1 MAFSVPLSFS
11 KVTRI
16 KRKFSTPYKQLVKS
30 RKQDIL
36 SSKQSI
42 GYPRN
47 GNRKNSQ
54 RDSFDTDINLNHSPR
69 ETVGYVYES
78 TKLSTFRLSQIDS
91 IDSSKT
97 LFEGIYRMLS
107 FTFYLCYDIAQSN
120 SAKNI
125 GNTKLQ
131 SRNVDIYFVCYR
143 SKASRVHIFN
153 TMNTRK
159 GLLRQSGI
167 KLVASQ
173 ENRCFF
179 CIVMNSDRSINW
191 H

>member
-1 MAFSVPLSFS
+1 MAFSVSLSFS
-11 KVTRI
+11 KVARI
-16 KRKFSTPYKQLVKS
+16 KQKFSIPYKQLVKS

-42 GYPRN
+42 RYPRN

-54 RDSFDTDINLNHSPR
+54 RDSFGADINLNHSPR
-69 ETVGYVYES
+69 EMVGYVYES

-97 LFEGIYRMLS
+97 LFEGIYHMLS

-120 SAKNI
+120 NAWNI
-125 GNTKLQ
+125 GNIKLQ
-131 SRNVDIYFVCYR
+131 SCNICIYIFCLLQIESKSTFSICDEYEKKITQTFLNKTRCIARESLPLLHRNEF
-143 SKASRVHIFN
+143 
-153 TMNTRK
+153 
-159 GLLRQSGI
+159 
-167 KLVASQ
+167 
-173 ENRCFF
+173 
-179 CIVMNSDRSINW
+179 RSI